1 MEQWYLYKKKAD
13 FNQIGEKF
21 NIDPVIARLIRN
33 RDVIGEEAIERYL
46 NGTISDLYAVS
57 VWRTFRYF
65 RSFFDER
72 RQRRS

>member
-33 RDVIGEEAIERYL
+33 RDVVGDEQ
-46 NGTISDLYAVS
+46 NTAVS

>member
-33 RDVIGEEAIERYL
+33 RDISLIGRLKLGNAKPEF
-46 NGTISDLYAVS
+46 TII
-57 VWRTFRYF
+57 
-65 RSFFDER
+65 
-72 RQRRS
+72 

>member
-33 RDVIGEEAIERYL
+33 RDVVGDEQIQQYL
-46 NGTISDLYAVS
+46 QYLSHNITAYLYKTEKSQKEVKTS
-57 VWRTFRYF
+57 
-65 RSFFDER
+65 
-72 RQRRS
+72 

>member
-33 RDVIGEEAIERYL
+33 RDVVG
-46 NGTISDLYAVS
+46 
-57 VWRTFRYF
+57 
-65 RSFFDER
+65 DE
-72 RQRRS
+72 QYSSICMENFQIFQILF